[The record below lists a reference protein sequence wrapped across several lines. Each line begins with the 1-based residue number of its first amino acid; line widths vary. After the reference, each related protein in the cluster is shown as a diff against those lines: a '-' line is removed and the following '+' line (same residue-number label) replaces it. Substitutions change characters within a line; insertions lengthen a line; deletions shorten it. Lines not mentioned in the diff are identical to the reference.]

1 MNTTILGR
9 AAHFNICVREMSLT
23 SHAGLVLLQDFI
35 TRLALPSLLDREL
48 CLKGR
53 ERGYPESEA
62 VLALLW
68 NLILGGDCLRDLQV
82 LRGDGG
88 LCELLG
94 VEAVLAPTTAGEL
107 LRHFDLRQIHNL
119 ERVLREVAQRLRPF
133 QTSPT
138 VTYDLDSSVYEQCS
152 MRKEG
157 SRKAYNGEIG
167 YHPVLCFWAEEG
179 ELLYSRLRSGNRH
192 PGGIARWFMAR
203 VLRLAPAGKRRFLRA
218 DSGFYSWDL
227 IEWCERE
234 EITYAI
240 TADLSESLRTQI
252 AALPESAWRRL
263 NREAQVAQLWY
274 APHTHTAHR
283 YVVKRVRL
291 TDRKGETYWSYHAV
305 ITNDH
310 RRSAKKLI
318 QWYYQ
323 RCAMENLIK
332 EHKQDFGLEK
342 MPTQK
347 FLANWAWFLLGQLAW
362 NVMAWFKRLCLPK
375 QYHTSTVKTIRHHL
389 LKVAGK
395 IVHQARQRFLILSE
409 RYWYQEVWSFALKQ
423 LARLEPGYA

>member
-1 MNTTILGR
+1 VNTTILGR

-23 SHAGLVLLQDFI
+23 THSGLVLLQDFI

-68 NLILGGDCLRDLQV
+68 NLILGGDCLRDLNV
-82 LRGDGG
+82 LRGDAG
-88 LCELLG
+88 LCEVLG
-94 VEAVLAPTTAGEL
+94 VETVLAPTTAGEL
-107 LRHFDLRQIHNL
+107 LRHFDLRQIHAL
-119 ERVLREVAQRLRPF
+119 ERVVREVAQRLRPF

-138 VTYDLDSSVYEQCS
+138 VTFDLDSSVYEQCS

-240 TADLSESLRTQI
+240 TADLSDSLRTQI

-263 NREAQVAQLWY
+263 NQDAQVAQLWY

-291 TDRKGETYWSYHAV
+291 TDKKGEAYWSYHAV

-323 RCAMENLIK
+323 RCAMEMCQTQPIK
-332 EHKQDFGLEK
+332 MTWSPLRLLR
-342 MPTQK
+342 
-347 FLANWAWFLLGQLAW
+347 LAINSLRGR
-362 NVMAWFKRLCLPK
+362 FKRENEVDVNLFSGEGDFLD
-375 QYHTSTVKTIRHHL
+375 QALRHGL
-389 LKVAGK
+389 ALFKRESFK
-395 IVHQARQRFLILSE
+395 IVAEQFAKGLGVVNHLAPMNGLLSSAR
-409 RYWYQEVWSFALKQ
+409 
-423 LARLEPGYA
+423 